1 MIRIHGYPMSILG
14 PWFLAWEALTV
25 EGGQQCHCG
34 SGWLGT
40 SWDLWL
46 CLKLAPYIYTPA
58 EIATLVWENVGKWGW
73 SILGVPGKGIQ
84 LEFAVYSSWLPK
96 KSRLCN
102 WSRYLKFLPPVGA
115 KALAAT
121 ALWSLNTAEDMF
133 ASSCWGKKIWNSQ
146 YCGCFGTLRYDM
158 QMNIHNYKLFW
169 CENKGDSRVLAMW
182 QYNTHFDSHL
192 QSLHPSH
199 IYMVY
204 IRMRI
209 LPVFPCTSLTEL
221 GLYRPGSLPIWP
233 PTFCFAPLRFEL
245 HYLH

>member
-34 SGWLGT
+34 SGGLGT

-46 CLKLAPYIYTPA
+46 CLKLAPYTPA

-84 LEFAVYSSWLPK
+84 LEFTVYSSWLPK

-115 KALAAT
+115 KALAPT

-133 ASSCWGKKIWNSQ
+133 ASSCWGKKSGIPNIVDVLAHWDMICKWTSITTNYFGVKTRGIPGYWLCDNIILILTVTYNRYILPISTWSTYACASSQ
-146 YCGCFGTLRYDM
+146 YFP
-158 QMNIHNYKLFW
+158 
-169 CENKGDSRVLAMW
+169 A
-182 QYNTHFDSHL
+182 
-192 QSLHPSH
+192 LHSPN
-199 IYMVY
+199 
-204 IRMRI
+204 
-209 LPVFPCTSLTEL
+209 
-221 GLYRPGSLPIWP
+221 
-233 PTFCFAPLRFEL
+233 
-245 HYLH
+245 